1 MISKLLWNSR
11 HAIVHTSSSC
21 LDWLRC
27 FHGISNGHSKLD
39 RTADKNGRF
48 LRKVEPWIAKL
59 SSWRP
64 PTGQIGRAICRGSLV
79 SRQMQEDNQL
89 HRKTKNTNRWKA
101 NFYSRAS
108 IRLVHR
114 ALSPVTKT
122 FLLREKMRTMECA
135 SYNVL
140 GRERIV
146 KVPLIISKSHPFHRS
161 CKMRWLAILSDYEQI
176 AHINSRL
183 LIDNDLAH
191 ASQLACTWNSRV

>member
-48 LRKVEPWIAKL
+48 LRKVEPWITKL
-59 SSWRP
+59 SSLRP

-114 ALSPVTKT
+114 TLSSVTKT
-122 FLLREKMRTMECA
+122 FLLREKTRTMECA

-146 KVPLIISKSHPFHRS
+146 KVPLIISKSHRFHRS
-161 CKMRWLAILSDYEQI
+161 CKTRWSTILSDYEQI
-176 AHINSRL
+176 THINSRL
-183 LIDNDLAH
+183 LIDNDIAR